1 MTFQPK
7 ANYVP
12 ESENARKELRAIL
25 GFSIKSA
32 KRDPS
37 PRAKDRSIHNK
48 PQRQGWAITLSNG
61 WVIHLD
67 SSQDIRD
74 PRLLNVWRQEATRHL
89 GNVDPLPFLG
99 RAQAR
104 QVLILLHQIAE
115 TS

>member
-12 ESENARKELRAIL
+12 PAANAHKELRALL

-48 PQRQGWAITLSNG
+48 PARQGWTITLNG
-61 WVIHLD
+61 WVFHLD
-67 SSQDIRD
+67 SSQDVRD
-74 PRLLNVWRQEATRHL
+74 PRLLNVWRMEATRHL

-115 TS
+115 AP